1 MLSYSEAYD
10 CVECIRELHVFSYA
24 LNLFHFKST
33 CT

>member
-1 MLSYSEAYD
+1 MLSYSETYN
-10 CVECIRELHVFSYA
+10 CVEGIRELHVLSYA